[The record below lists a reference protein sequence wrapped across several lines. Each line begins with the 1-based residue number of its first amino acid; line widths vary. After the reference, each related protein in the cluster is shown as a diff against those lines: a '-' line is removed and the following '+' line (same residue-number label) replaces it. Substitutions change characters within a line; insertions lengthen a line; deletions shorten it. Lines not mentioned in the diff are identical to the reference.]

1 MECVVQGIIET
12 QHVEALEILLQGL
25 CGVRK
30 ENIKVHE
37 LCLKSG
43 PNLGSEASEVRLLC
57 NLEQPEPTWTVRHV
71 GGSMRG
77 AGADQISVLVRTMV
91 ESKVS
96 KNVLRLFYLL
106 GYKLDHELLRVG
118 FAFHFYRGAQIT
130 ITVVSVGKML
140 KLHATDDSVPVT
152 PGIQVVE
159 VTAPASAENYNEV
172 ATAVSSFCEYLAPL
186 LHLSKPGVTTG
197 VVPTAAAA
205 AASLMS
211 FSGGNNNM

>member
-25 CGVRK
+25 CGVHK
-30 ENIKVHE
+30 EPLRTHE

-43 PNLGSEASEVRLLC
+43 PNLGLGASEVRLLC
-57 NLEQPEPTWTVRHV
+57 DLEQPEPSWIVRHV
-71 GGSMRG
+71 GGAMRG
-77 AGADQISVLVRTMV
+77 AGAEQISVLVRPMV

-96 KNVLRLFYLL
+96 KNALRLFYAL

-118 FAFHFYRGAQIT
+118 FAFHFQRGAQIT
-130 ITVVSVGKML
+130 VTVSTVSKMP
-140 KLHATDDSVPVT
+140 KLHAIEEAEPVT
-152 PGIQVVE
+152 PGIQLVE
-159 VTAPASAENYNEV
+159 VTAPAPSDNYSEV
-172 ATAVSSFCEYLAPL
+172 AAAVSSFCEYLAPL
-186 LHLSKPGVTTG
+186 LHLSKPGVSTG

-211 FSGGNNNM
+211 DGGTPIL